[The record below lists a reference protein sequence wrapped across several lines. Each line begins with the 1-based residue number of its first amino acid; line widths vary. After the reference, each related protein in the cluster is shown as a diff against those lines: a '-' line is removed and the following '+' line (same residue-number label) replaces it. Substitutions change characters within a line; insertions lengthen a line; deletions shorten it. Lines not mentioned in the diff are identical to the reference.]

1 MPSASFREIRA
12 AQTEGVGLSGALIYQ
27 NLSLPLTKL
36 FLILG
41 VSPNTISWISFS
53 CLLVGAGLIATA
65 HWPYMLAAGLLIQLA
80 CALDSSDGE
89 VARLTGLSSPKGAW
103 LDAALD
109 RVGEAF
115 LFAGLGLG
123 LYNQLGTPLAGLYAG
138 GAFAALF
145 VTHAL
150 TLLTAQIYGKGTVK
164 EELDTKSLG
173 SWCSKYGIPPSY
185 IRLGFDVHLTV
196 FAWCAMLDRLMWIV
210 IFFWTVQN
218 IYWLILFVMVMRRPS
233 R

>member
-12 AQTEGVGLSGALIYQ
+12 AQTEGVGLSSVLIYQ